1 MASNSLRAISLAL
14 LVVLAG
20 CASGASPVTEAQRT
34 AEPNSPSP
42 TSTAPETQTTT
53 ATATPEPSPTP
64 TPTPPSTA
72 TANPTTEGNTSAVD
86 VEAMTASERAS
97 IHEAI
102 THAFEKVPENR
113 TERLAYTAALAEQTC
128 LNGTV
133 NTSAVESM
141 GNVSGASKRQ
151 LYRVKHVAATIQ
163 GFNSQIDTDQ
173 VQGSIET
180 AGTIAKY
187 ATIIGTVNE
196 YEEAACAFDIDN
208 PESVED
214 YYLAT
219 TALTVEL
226 AFIQYGVAYR
236 VSSKVT
242 RMASHTSTF
251 RMVQSKFGDDALSL
265 LMSET
270 YWLVNGQIATAQAA
284 AFTIA
289 DEQNITLRNT
299 SLNDSQISTAINQT
313 VAVEPSSTDVLNAST
328 AFLTESGTL
337 VGNASDYVQNMS
349 INETGDILNNT
360 TVNGTLNDTADNL
373 DGVVNNT
380 TSNETISDSRDQV
393 NQSWDE
399 LNDAWNE
406 SNNSKKIGCLS
417 GVGESIAT
425 DLIKQISNP
434 FSDGINFDTLVS
446 ELSDSDLEQ
455 LSSCLNE
462 SE

>member
-1 MASNSLRAISLAL
+1 
-14 LVVLAG
+14 
-20 CASGASPVTEAQRT
+20 
-34 AEPNSPSP
+34 
-42 TSTAPETQTTT
+42 
-53 ATATPEPSPTP
+53 
-64 TPTPPSTA
+64 
-72 TANPTTEGNTSAVD
+72 
-86 VEAMTASERAS
+86 MTASERAS

-102 THAFEKVPENR
+102 THAFEKLPENR

-133 NTSAVESM
+133 NTSAVELM

-151 LYRVKHVAATIQ
+151 LYRVKHVTATVQ
-163 GFNSQIDTDQ
+163 GFNNQIDPDQ
-173 VQGSIET
+173 VQGSIEA
-180 AGTIAKY
+180 AGSIAKY

-196 YEEAACAFDIDN
+196 YEQAACAFDVNN

-219 TALTVEL
+219 AALTVEL

-270 YWLVNGQIATAQAA
+270 YWLVNGQIAGAQAA

-289 DEQNITLRNT
+289 DEQNITLNNA

-313 VAVEPSSTDVLNAST
+313 VAVEPSSTGVLNAST

-337 VGNASDYVQNMS
+337 VGNASDYAQNTS

-380 TSNETISDSRDQV
+380 TSNETINDSRDQV

-406 SNNSKKIGCLS
+406 SNSSKKIGCLS
-417 GVGESIAT
+417 DVGGSIAS

-434 FSDGINFDTLVS
+434 LSDGIDFDTLVS
-446 ELSDSDLEQ
+446 ELSDTDLEQ
-455 LSSCLNE
+455 LSTCLNE
-462 SE
+462 TE